1 MSDTTVRIVIDASGA
16 ARGGSTAERAL
27 DRVGNAS
34 RRLDASLG
42 RTTVNVRTFS
52 SALSSLKGAA
62 AIGILTGLTKKAM
75 EFADA
80 SSLMDAKLKLAVAN
94 WGNYGQAQADV
105 SRISAVTRS
114 ELTSTAV
121 LYGKM
126 AASGKNLN
134 ASQAQVARATET
146 VTKSLKVS
154 GASAGE
160 TASTVLQLGQA
171 LSSGKLNGDEF
182 RSLAE
187 NAPRLMKLMADSM
200 GVPIGALKKMASE
213 GKLTSEKLFRA
224 FTDPKYFAA
233 LDAEAKQIP
242 ATFGDA
248 FTAIE
253 NVATRTF
260 GAFDSGGGFSQ
271 ALYNFAN
278 QGTENMNSI
287 TKRASDA
294 GGEIRDAFAGLG
306 DAFQPLLNGANGVFD
321 ALGIR
326 IGTVKEQIGG
336 LLGIMDNIANA
347 PIKLQNWANDVDR
360 SMRPEWAQAGI
371 PKNQPLQN
379 MKGDFDAGFEK
390 SRRDRALDKL
400 IANTRMVT
408 GDSSFTGKGMTPKA
422 IFDKFWQAMPA
433 YKARQGG
440 TGQLR
445 AAPGTSTSTGS
456 GGGRSRRDVDD
467 IMNSIGARV
476 TSGYRSYEHN
486 KEVGGQPNSYHL
498 TGNARDV
505 AKTKGMTLGKVVS
518 ALKEQGYD
526 VVEKLDEGDH
536 FHVAWKG
543 KGDKSKSESEKAAI
557 SAQRE
562 AENLAERRQ
571 KQETEL
577 WSTMDNQ
584 LALAKLMPAEAE
596 KLNAEQEL
604 THIRGAEITKQD
616 KERIALLMDQTRAA
630 KLLTEVT
637 AANDNGAAELEFAKR
652 KLGMTDKEAAMAE
665 AAWEIESKA
674 LQDEVDITSDLFQT
688 QIAIAKARA
697 GETFEIEK
705 QNRMLKDRDSLLS
718 EYSPREA
725 DNQRLDQI
733 NADRNR
739 LTLLRS
745 KPVADGGITEEQ
757 YRRALDGVEK
767 ASVEIATR
775 WEREFGGKID
785 QLGEQLGGVFGA
797 AVGKFGKLISGLAD
811 AASGKFGGLGPLG
824 SVIGLLGTKS
834 DGTANALGKAA
845 ADASK
850 KSLDQLLGRNGET
863 SAFNNPLKSLS
874 SGFEGFK
881 TDLKGI
887 FGKNGDFTK
896 SMGSV
901 LGKAAG
907 GMQMGETADGLMKA
921 IGLKSSKLGSQIGGA
936 IGGAVAGP
944 LGSIVGGIA
953 GGLFGGLFKK
963 SKQGSAGLQ
972 MDSFGNLVGMNATGR
987 GAKEKAAAEA
997 LANSVASGLN
1007 SIASQLGGTLTGT
1020 GGISVGYRPG
1030 HKAGA
1035 YRVDP
1040 TGSGAVKGG
1049 SVMAFEDEADAIAAA
1064 IKLAL
1069 KSGILDGV
1077 SDFSKRLLSATE
1089 NLDSALALAT
1099 TYENILKELAA
1110 IDDPI
1115 GAPLKELN
1123 EQFDK
1128 LNKSM
1133 TANGAT
1139 AGELANV
1146 DRYYMVQRQ
1155 KMLEDQLSSIK
1166 SLQDKLNGAD
1176 SGVSSKSRL
1185 DKQLKEFRAY
1195 EDTIAKGGSVD
1206 PSKFAELGSSIF
1218 DIARDLYGTSG
1229 PLFQNIRN
1237 ELLNAS
1243 DAMTKN
1249 VESMYGTS
1257 GDSTTVVQAVDTQTQ
1272 LIAQQIKEQ
1281 QKGNAIQERIAQA
1294 LEAAN
1299 DVEGYLNGNKAVN
1312 GYQRGTV

>member
-1 MSDTTVRIVIDASGA
+1 
-16 ARGGSTAERAL
+16 
-27 DRVGNAS
+27 
-34 RRLDASLG
+34 
-42 RTTVNVRTFS
+42 
-52 SALSSLKGAA
+52 
-62 AIGILTGLTKKAM
+62 
-75 EFADA
+75 
-80 SSLMDAKLKLAVAN
+80 
-94 WGNYGQAQADV
+94 V

-154 GASAGE
+154 DASAGE

-287 TKRASDA
+287 TKRAADA

-326 IGTVKEQIGG
+326 IGTVKEQISG

-360 SMRPEWAQAGI
+360 SIRPEWAQAGI

-379 MKGDFDAGFEK
+379 MKGDFNAGFEK

-400 IANTRMVT
+400 IANTRIVT

-445 AAPGTSTSTGS
+445 AAPGTSTTTSGGS
-456 GGGRSRRDVDD
+456 GSGRSRRDVDD

-476 TSGYRSYEHN
+476 TSGYRTYEHN
-486 KEVGGQPNSYHL
+486 KEVGGQPNSRHL
-498 TGNARDV
+498 TGNARDI
-505 AKTKGMTLGKVVS
+505 AKTKGMSLGKIVS
-518 ALKEQGYD
+518 TLREQGYD

-543 KGDKSKSESEKAAI
+543 KGDKSKSESERAAV

-571 KQETEL
+571 KQEAEL

-584 LALAKLMPAEAE
+584 LALARLMPAEAE

-604 THIRGAEITKQD
+604 TQIRSAEITKQD
-616 KERIALLMDQTRAA
+616 KERIGVLMDQTRAA
-630 KLLTEVT
+630 KLLTEVI
-637 AANDNGAAELEFAKR
+637 AANDNGARELDFQKR
-652 KLGMTDKEAAMAE
+652 KLGMTDKESAMAE
-665 AAWEIESKA
+665 AAWEFESKA
-674 LQDEVDITSDLFQT
+674 LADKVDTSNALYQITLAT
-688 QIAIAKARA
+688 IKARA

-705 QNRMLKDRDSLLS
+705 QNRMLKDRESLLS

-757 YRRALDGVEK
+757 YRRALDGVER

-785 QLGEQLGGVFGA
+785 QLGEQLGGVFGS

-811 AASGKFGGLGPLG
+811 AAAGKFSGLGPLG
-824 SVIGLLGTKS
+824 SVIDLLGTKS

-863 SAFNNPLKSLS
+863 SAFKNPLKSLS
-874 SGFEGFK
+874 SGFDGFK

-896 SMGSV
+896 GMGSV

-907 GMQMGETADGLMKA
+907 GMKMGETADQVMKA

-944 LGSIVGGIA
+944 IGSVVGGIA

-972 MDSFGNLVGMNATGR
+972 MDSFGNLVGMDATGR
-987 GAKEKAAAEA
+987 GAAEKAAAQA
-997 LANSVASGLN
+997 LASSVASGLN
-1007 SIASQLGGTLTGT
+1007 GIASALGGTLTGT

-1040 TGSGAVKGG
+1040 TGRGAVKGG
-1049 SVMAFEDEADAIAAA
+1049 SVMAFENEADAIAAA

-1089 NLDSALALAT
+1089 NLDSAIALAT

-1115 GAPLKELN
+1115 GAPLKQLN
-1123 EQFDK
+1123 EQFEK

-1166 SLQDKLNGAD
+1166 SLQDKLNGAE
-1176 SGVSSKSRL
+1176 SGVSSKIRL

-1206 PSKFAELGSSIF
+1206 PTKFAELGSSIF

-1257 GDSTTVVQAVDTQTQ
+1257 SDSTTVVQAVDTQTQ
-1272 LIAQQIKEQ
+1272 LIAQGIKET
-1281 QKGNAIQERIAQA
+1281 QKGNAIQERIAAA

-1299 DVEGYLNGNKAVN
+1299 DVEGLMRNAKAVN
-1312 GYQRGTV
+1312 GYQYGTV

>member
-1 MSDTTVRIVIDASGA
+1 MSDTTVRIIIDASGA
-16 ARGGSTAERAL
+16 QRGGSTAERAL

-52 SALSSLKGAA
+52 STLSSLKGAA

-75 EFADA
+75 EFTDA

-146 VTKSLKVS
+146 VTESLKVS

-233 LDAEAKQIP
+233 LDAEAKSIP

-278 QGTENMNSI
+278 QGSENMNSI
-287 TKRASDA
+287 TKRAADA

-379 MKGDFDAGFEK
+379 MKGDFNAGFEK

-400 IANTRMVT
+400 IANTRTVT

-422 IFDKFWQAMPA
+422 IFDKFWAAMPA
-433 YKARQGG
+433 YKAKQGG

-445 AAPGTSTSTGS
+445 AVPGTSTTTGS
-456 GGGRSRRDVDD
+456 GGKSRRDVDD

-476 TSGYRSYEHN
+476 TSGYRSFEHN

-498 TGNARDV
+498 TGNARDI

-562 AENLAERRQ
+562 AEYLAERRQ

-604 THIRGAEITKQD
+604 THIRGAQITQQD
-616 KERIALLMDQTRAA
+616 KDRIGLLMDQTRAA
-630 KLLTEVT
+630 KLLTEIT
-637 AANDNGAAELEFAKR
+637 AANDNGAAELDFQKR

-665 AAWEIESKA
+665 AAWEFESKA
-674 LQDEVDITSDLFQT
+674 LADKVDTSNALYQITLAT
-688 QIAIAKARA
+688 IKARA
-697 GETFEIEK
+697 GETFEIQK
-705 QNRMLKDRDSLLS
+705 QNRMLKDRESLLS

-733 NADRNR
+733 KADRDR
-739 LTLLRS
+739 LGVLRS

-757 YRRALDGVEK
+757 YRRALDGVDK
-767 ASVEIATR
+767 AGVEIAVR

-785 QLGEQLGGVFGA
+785 QLGEQLGGVFGR
-797 AVGKFGKLISGLAD
+797 AVGSFGKLISGLAD
-811 AASGKFGGLGPLG
+811 AAAGKFGGLGPLG
-824 SVIGLLGTKS
+824 SVIDLLGTKS

-850 KSLDQLLGRNGET
+850 KSMDQLLGRNGEA
-863 SAFNNPLKSLS
+863 SAFKNPLKSLS
-874 SGFEGFK
+874 SGFDGFK

-896 SMGSV
+896 SIGSV

-907 GMQMGETADGLMKA
+907 GAQMGETADQLMKA

-963 SKQGSAGLQ
+963 TKQASAGFEL
-972 MDSFGNLVGMNATGR
+972 DSFGNLQGMKATGT
-987 GAKEKAAAEA
+987 GAKERETATA

-1007 SIASQLGGTLTGT
+1007 SIASQLGGTLTGA

-1035 YRVDP
+1035 YRVDT
-1040 TGSGAVKGG
+1040 TGAGRLTGVD
-1049 SVMAFEDEADAIAAA
+1049 AFDNEADAIAFA
-1064 IKLAL
+1064 IKSAL
-1069 KSGILDGV
+1069 KTGILDGV

-1123 EQFDK
+1123 EQFEK

-1176 SGVSSKSRL
+1176 SGVSNKSRL

-1206 PSKFAELGSSIF
+1206 PTKFAELGSSIF

-1257 GDSTTVVQAVDTQTQ
+1257 SDSTTVVQAVDTQTQ

-1281 QKGNAIQERIAQA
+1281 QKGNAIQERIAAA

-1299 DVEGYLNGNKAVN
+1299 DVEDLMRNAKAVN
-1312 GYQRGTV
+1312 GYQYGTV

>member
-1 MSDTTVRIVIDASGA
+1 M
-16 ARGGSTAERAL
+16 
-27 DRVGNAS
+27 
-34 RRLDASLG
+34 
-42 RTTVNVRTFS
+42 
-52 SALSSLKGAA
+52 
-62 AIGILTGLTKKAM
+62 
-75 EFADA
+75 
-80 SSLMDAKLKLAVAN
+80 
-94 WGNYGQAQADV
+94 

-287 TKRASDA
+287 TKRAADA

-326 IGTVKEQIGG
+326 IGTVKEQISG

-360 SMRPEWAQAGI
+360 SIRPEWAQAGI

-379 MKGDFDAGFEK
+379 MKGDFNAGFEK

-400 IANTRMVT
+400 IANTRIVT

-445 AAPGTSTSTGS
+445 AAPGTSTTTSGGS
-456 GGGRSRRDVDD
+456 GSGRSRRDVDD

-476 TSGYRSYEHN
+476 TSGYRTYEHN
-486 KEVGGQPNSYHL
+486 KEVGGQPNSRHL
-498 TGNARDV
+498 TGNARDI
-505 AKTKGMTLGKVVS
+505 AKTKGMSLGKIVS
-518 ALKEQGYD
+518 TLREQGYD

-543 KGDKSKSESEKAAI
+543 KGDKSKSESERAAV

-571 KQETEL
+571 KQEAEL

-584 LALAKLMPAEAE
+584 LALARLMPAEAE

-604 THIRGAEITKQD
+604 TQIRSAEITKQD
-616 KERIALLMDQTRAA
+616 KERIGVLMDQTRAA
-630 KLLTEVT
+630 KLLTEVI
-637 AANDNGAAELEFAKR
+637 AANDNGARELDFQKR
-652 KLGMTDKEAAMAE
+652 KLGMTDKESAMAE
-665 AAWEIESKA
+665 AAWEFESKA
-674 LQDEVDITSDLFQT
+674 LADKVDTSNALYQITLAT
-688 QIAIAKARA
+688 IKARA

-705 QNRMLKDRDSLLS
+705 QNRMLKDRESLLS

-757 YRRALDGVEK
+757 YRRALDGVER

-785 QLGEQLGGVFGA
+785 QLGEQLGGVFGS

-811 AASGKFGGLGPLG
+811 AAAGKFSGLGPLG
-824 SVIGLLGTKS
+824 SVIDLLGTKS

-863 SAFNNPLKSLS
+863 SAFKNPLKSLS
-874 SGFEGFK
+874 SGFDGFK

-896 SMGSV
+896 GMGSV

-907 GMQMGETADGLMKA
+907 GMKMGETADQVMKA

-944 LGSIVGGIA
+944 IGSVVGGIA

-972 MDSFGNLVGMNATGR
+972 MDSFGNLVGMDATGR
-987 GAKEKAAAEA
+987 GAAEKAAAQA
-997 LANSVASGLN
+997 LASSVASGLN
-1007 SIASQLGGTLTGT
+1007 GIASALGGTLTGT

-1040 TGSGAVKGG
+1040 TGRGAVKGG
-1049 SVMAFEDEADAIAAA
+1049 SVMAFENEADAIAAA

-1089 NLDSALALAT
+1089 NLDSAIALAT

-1115 GAPLKELN
+1115 GAPLKQLN
-1123 EQFDK
+1123 EQFEK

-1166 SLQDKLNGAD
+1166 SLQDKLNGAE
-1176 SGVSSKSRL
+1176 SGVSSKIRL

-1206 PSKFAELGSSIF
+1206 PTKFAELGSSIF

-1257 GDSTTVVQAVDTQTQ
+1257 SDSTTVVQAVDTQTQ
-1272 LIAQQIKEQ
+1272 LIAQGIKET
-1281 QKGNAIQERIAQA
+1281 QKGNAIQERIAAA

-1299 DVEGYLNGNKAVN
+1299 DVEGLMRNAKAVN
-1312 GYQRGTV
+1312 GYQYGTV

>member
-1 MSDTTVRIVIDASGA
+1 M
-16 ARGGSTAERAL
+16 
-27 DRVGNAS
+27 
-34 RRLDASLG
+34 
-42 RTTVNVRTFS
+42 
-52 SALSSLKGAA
+52 
-62 AIGILTGLTKKAM
+62 
-75 EFADA
+75 
-80 SSLMDAKLKLAVAN
+80 
-94 WGNYGQAQADV
+94 

-154 GASAGE
+154 DASAGE

-287 TKRASDA
+287 TKRAADA

-326 IGTVKEQIGG
+326 IGTVKEQISG

-360 SMRPEWAQAGI
+360 SIRPEWAQAGI

-379 MKGDFDAGFEK
+379 MKGDFNAGFEK

-400 IANTRMVT
+400 IANTRIVT

-445 AAPGTSTSTGS
+445 AAPGTSTTTSGGS
-456 GGGRSRRDVDD
+456 GSGRSRRDVDD

-476 TSGYRSYEHN
+476 TSGYRTYEHN
-486 KEVGGQPNSYHL
+486 KEVGGQPNSRHL
-498 TGNARDV
+498 TGNARDI
-505 AKTKGMTLGKVVS
+505 AKTKGMSLGKIVS
-518 ALKEQGYD
+518 TLREQGYD

-543 KGDKSKSESEKAAI
+543 KGDKSKSESERAAV

-571 KQETEL
+571 KQEAEL

-584 LALAKLMPAEAE
+584 LALARLMPAEAE

-604 THIRGAEITKQD
+604 TQIRSAEITKQD
-616 KERIALLMDQTRAA
+616 KERIGVLMDQTRAA
-630 KLLTEVT
+630 KLLTEVI
-637 AANDNGAAELEFAKR
+637 AANDNGARELDFQKR
-652 KLGMTDKEAAMAE
+652 KLGMTDKESAMAE
-665 AAWEIESKA
+665 AAWEFESKA
-674 LQDEVDITSDLFQT
+674 LADKVDTSNALYQITLAT
-688 QIAIAKARA
+688 IKARA

-705 QNRMLKDRDSLLS
+705 QNRMLKDRESLLS

-757 YRRALDGVEK
+757 YRRALDGVER

-785 QLGEQLGGVFGA
+785 QLGEQLGGVFGS

-811 AASGKFGGLGPLG
+811 AAAGKFSGLGPLG
-824 SVIGLLGTKS
+824 SVIDLLGTKS

-863 SAFNNPLKSLS
+863 SAFKNPLKSLS
-874 SGFEGFK
+874 SGFDGFK

-896 SMGSV
+896 GMGSV

-907 GMQMGETADGLMKA
+907 GMKMGETADQVMKA

-944 LGSIVGGIA
+944 IGSVVGGIA

-972 MDSFGNLVGMNATGR
+972 MDSFGNLVGMDATGR
-987 GAKEKAAAEA
+987 GAAEKAAAQA
-997 LANSVASGLN
+997 LASSVASGLN
-1007 SIASQLGGTLTGT
+1007 GIASALGGTLTGT

-1040 TGSGAVKGG
+1040 TGRGAVKGG
-1049 SVMAFEDEADAIAAA
+1049 SVMAFENEADAIAAA

-1089 NLDSALALAT
+1089 NLDSAIALAT

-1115 GAPLKELN
+1115 GAPLKQLN
-1123 EQFDK
+1123 EQFEK

-1166 SLQDKLNGAD
+1166 SLQDKLNGAE
-1176 SGVSSKSRL
+1176 SGVSSKIRL

-1206 PSKFAELGSSIF
+1206 PTKFAELGSSIF

-1257 GDSTTVVQAVDTQTQ
+1257 SDSTTVVQAVDTQTQ
-1272 LIAQQIKEQ
+1272 LIAQGIKET
-1281 QKGNAIQERIAQA
+1281 QKGNAIQERIAAA

-1299 DVEGYLNGNKAVN
+1299 DVEGLMRNAKAVN
-1312 GYQRGTV
+1312 GYQYGTV

>member
-1 MSDTTVRIVIDASGA
+1 
-16 ARGGSTAERAL
+16 
-27 DRVGNAS
+27 
-34 RRLDASLG
+34 
-42 RTTVNVRTFS
+42 
-52 SALSSLKGAA
+52 
-62 AIGILTGLTKKAM
+62 
-75 EFADA
+75 
-80 SSLMDAKLKLAVAN
+80 
-94 WGNYGQAQADV
+94 V

-287 TKRASDA
+287 TKRAADA

-326 IGTVKEQIGG
+326 IGTVKEQISG

-360 SMRPEWAQAGI
+360 SIRPEWAQAGI

-379 MKGDFDAGFEK
+379 MKGDFNAGFEK

-400 IANTRMVT
+400 IANTRIVT

-445 AAPGTSTSTGS
+445 AAPGTSTTTSGGS
-456 GGGRSRRDVDD
+456 GSGRSRRDVDD

-476 TSGYRSYEHN
+476 TSGYRTYEHN
-486 KEVGGQPNSYHL
+486 KEVGGQPNSRHL
-498 TGNARDV
+498 TGNARDI
-505 AKTKGMTLGKVVS
+505 AKTKGMSLGKIVS
-518 ALKEQGYD
+518 TLREQGYD

-543 KGDKSKSESEKAAI
+543 KGDKSKSESERAAV

-571 KQETEL
+571 KQEAEL

-584 LALAKLMPAEAE
+584 LALARLMPAEAE

-604 THIRGAEITKQD
+604 TQIRSAEITKQD
-616 KERIALLMDQTRAA
+616 KERIGVLMDQTRAA
-630 KLLTEVT
+630 KLLTEVI
-637 AANDNGAAELEFAKR
+637 AANDNGARELDFQKR
-652 KLGMTDKEAAMAE
+652 KLGMTDKESAMAE
-665 AAWEIESKA
+665 AAWEFESKA
-674 LQDEVDITSDLFQT
+674 LADKVDTSNALYQITLAT
-688 QIAIAKARA
+688 IKARA

-705 QNRMLKDRDSLLS
+705 QNRMLKDRESLLS

-757 YRRALDGVEK
+757 YRRALDGVER

-785 QLGEQLGGVFGA
+785 QLGEQLGGVFGS

-811 AASGKFGGLGPLG
+811 AAAGKFSGLGPLG
-824 SVIGLLGTKS
+824 SVIDLLGTKS

-863 SAFNNPLKSLS
+863 SAFKNPLKSLS
-874 SGFEGFK
+874 SGFDGFK

-896 SMGSV
+896 GMGSV

-907 GMQMGETADGLMKA
+907 GMKMGETADQVMKA

-944 LGSIVGGIA
+944 IGSVVGGIA

-972 MDSFGNLVGMNATGR
+972 MDSFGNLVGMDATGR
-987 GAKEKAAAEA
+987 GAAEKAAAQA
-997 LANSVASGLN
+997 LASSVASGLN
-1007 SIASQLGGTLTGT
+1007 GIASALGGTLTGT

-1040 TGSGAVKGG
+1040 TGRGAVKGG
-1049 SVMAFEDEADAIAAA
+1049 SVMAFENEADAIAAA

-1089 NLDSALALAT
+1089 NLDSAIALAT

-1115 GAPLKELN
+1115 GAPLKQLN
-1123 EQFDK
+1123 EQFEK

-1166 SLQDKLNGAD
+1166 SLQDKLNGAE
-1176 SGVSSKSRL
+1176 SGVSSKIRL

-1206 PSKFAELGSSIF
+1206 PTKFAELGSSIF

-1257 GDSTTVVQAVDTQTQ
+1257 SDSTTVVQAVDTQTQ
-1272 LIAQQIKEQ
+1272 LIAQGIKET
-1281 QKGNAIQERIAQA
+1281 QKGNAIQERIAAA

-1299 DVEGYLNGNKAVN
+1299 DVEGLMRNAKAVN
-1312 GYQRGTV
+1312 GYQYGTV